1 MYLNSSRANQSKRNA
16 LHVYFKRSNVC
27 HYVFFLSSGK
37 RGLMRRYGF
46 SVVLQANRVANM
58 GDHTHVMV
66 HQEIYLHFFY
76 TSVVVIA
83 VQKYQT

>member
-1 MYLNSSRANQSKRNA
+1 M
-16 LHVYFKRSNVC
+16 FISNVLMF
-27 HYVFFLSSGK
+27 VITFFSLLSGK